1 MDPTSTPPITQPVAI
16 PVENSTVLP
25 STPINKIWTKGIPTI
40 NLTFIIISAL
50 LVFGLDLMILIS
62 QFNLL
67 PFWIEMLVAFGLF
80 VVFFGFENYLFRNKF
95 ANTKSAL
102 DPWIVILIIVR
113 NCVFILNFIPLIQLI
128 GAGIGGIAIAPYV
141 IIYGILIS
149 MRSKVT

>member
-1 MDPTSTPPITQPVAI
+1 MEPNKTPPMPQSAVT

-40 NLTFIIISAL
+40 NLTFMIISVL

-67 PFWIEMLVAFGLF
+67 PFWIMMLVAFGLF
-80 VVFFGFENYLFRNKF
+80 VVFFGVENYLLKNKF

-102 DPWIVILIIVR
+102 DPWLVALIIVR

-128 GAGIGGIAIAPYV
+128 GAGIGGIAVVPYTIV
-141 IIYGILIS
+141 YAILIFI
-149 MRSKVT
+149 RSKVT